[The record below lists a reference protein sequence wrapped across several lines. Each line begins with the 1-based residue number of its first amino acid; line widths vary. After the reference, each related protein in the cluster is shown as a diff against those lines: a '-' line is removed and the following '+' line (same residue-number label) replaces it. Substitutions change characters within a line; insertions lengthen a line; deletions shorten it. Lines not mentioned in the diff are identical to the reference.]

1 MPTPLTRNI
10 NIALSE
16 EDYAAIETRTQGC
29 TPTETAREILRKA
42 LQADAAEVTLLAE
55 ILVVRRLLLN
65 GPSLITTLDADKTR
79 DARKMLG
86 YDVGEEV

>member
-16 EDYAAIETRTQGC
+16 EDYAAIETRARGC
-29 TPTETAREILRKA
+29 TPTETARELLLHALRVDPMA
-42 LQADAAEVTLLAE
+42 VTLLAE
-55 ILVVRRLLLN
+55 LLVIRRVLLN
-65 GPSLITTLDADKTR
+65 GPGLLTTFEEIKVR

-86 YDVGEEV
+86 CDTEE